1 MKQKERQKET
11 TKETVQLAVNIV
23 NLRLDSEKQA
33 ISSSPSFCEAKTSL
47 KSL

>member
-1 MKQKERQKET
+1 MKQKERQKE